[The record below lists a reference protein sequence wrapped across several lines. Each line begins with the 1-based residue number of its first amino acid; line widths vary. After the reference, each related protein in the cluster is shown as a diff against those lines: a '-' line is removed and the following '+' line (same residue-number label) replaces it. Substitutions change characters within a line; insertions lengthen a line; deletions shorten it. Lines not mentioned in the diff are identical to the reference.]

1 MFQSAMAPISLPHFS
16 HQPHRWNKATSCWDP
31 ISGGVRRWPG
41 VSNPQSFSRLGPST
55 RSVCLFDV
63 LVWVES
69 WLSPC
74 SRDRLKSVS
83 KNFAFGSLY
92 SGLWLTRPWMPIR
105 RRLYGSGAST
115 LKRHCSHETPH
126 LDGVI
131 HFAWIFLTPG
141 ERKCAVTAFS
151 AWRLYAY
158 LRRDACRLSLSPLQA
173 ARGVKIPNK
182 LSRQRALLHSVALLR
197 FDFQYSDL
205 VRWLGKEYTNR
216 DCDWAPSAEAKA
228 RNAYDNHPAVDEA
241 QEKVEE
247 KFAKEEWKAYHIHFL
262 RFLYAFIPGLMIN
275 PIQWIFDKG
284 KGRLCIDCTNG
295 PDPSGSANT
304 YIPKPGTPERLDE
317 CPPVWYQYAFK
328 RLLRHIYRLRRT
340 KPGAPLLVHADDIE
354 AAFRRVLYHPD
365 LAVAFAYVFNDFVI
379 VPVGQVFGSR
389 SAPSYYCLLA
399 DIRQVIAAMS
409 EFADDPSE
417 YDPLVKGCTFSTS
430 EDPVLA

>member
-1 MFQSAMAPISLPHFS
+1 MVVAPSVQLKDHKCLQQDLGGEMFQSAMAPISLPHFS

-41 VSNPQSFSRLGPST
+41 VSNPQSFSRLGPAT

-74 SRDRLKSVS
+74 SRDRLRSVS

-115 LKRHCSHETPH
+115 LKRHCSHATPH

-173 ARGVKIPNK
+173 ARGVNIPKK

-205 VRWLGKEYTNR
+205 VRWLGSEYTNR
-216 DCDWAPSAEAKA
+216 DCDWASSWDKLLRSRKRPLPADYPKPDFLRAFRVQTEGVPLQGDYVSPSAEAKA

-275 PIQWIFDKG
+275 PIQ
-284 KGRLCIDCTNG
+284 
-295 PDPSGSANT
+295 
-304 YIPKPGTPERLDE
+304 
-317 CPPVWYQYAFK
+317 
-328 RLLRHIYRLRRT
+328 
-340 KPGAPLLVHADDIE
+340 
-354 AAFRRVLYHPD
+354 
-365 LAVAFAYVFNDFVI
+365 
-379 VPVGQVFGSR
+379 
-389 SAPSYYCLLA
+389 
-399 DIRQVIAAMS
+399 
-409 EFADDPSE
+409 
-417 YDPLVKGCTFSTS
+417 
-430 EDPVLA
+430 